1 MANQPKKLLSVAEA
15 EAIVRKSGA
24 GRKIEAVPLLEA
36 LGRVIAEDVVAPEPS
51 PRFTNSAMDGF
62 AVRWEDVHYA
72 EAARPAVLTIIGES
86 QAGAPFDGIVETG
99 KAARINT
106 GGMLPEGADTVVPI
120 EDVEIQSNSVRIL
133 AAKKPEQNVRFSG
146 EEFEK
151 GESVLKKASVIGPA
165 HLGLLSSLG
174 ISSIN
179 VYIRPCVA
187 LVVTGAE
194 LISFPDPVKP
204 WQIRDSNRVMLS
216 ALVMQAGASVVLS
229 KRVGD
234 DLEETCKVL
243 QSAVEKAEII
253 VFSGG
258 VSVGPHDL
266 VKPAAQKLGFKTLFW
281 GVSQRPGRPLFFA
294 RREDALLFGLPG
306 NPVSAIMCFLYYVQ
320 PTIRHQFG
328 LAQTRRSVTGKMAES
343 VRNPIRRSQ
352 FFRVFVDRAGG
363 DVPLVYPLA
372 RQASHMLTSVTDAN
386 GFIFLDI
393 DARLSEGDEVEVNL
407 FPWVEL

>member
-1 MANQPKKLLSVAEA
+1 
-15 EAIVRKSGA
+15 
-24 GRKIEAVPLLEA
+24 
-36 LGRVIAEDVVAPEPS
+36 
-51 PRFTNSAMDGF
+51 
-62 AVRWEDVHYA
+62 
-72 EAARPAVLTIIGES
+72 
-86 QAGAPFDGIVETG
+86 
-99 KAARINT
+99 
-106 GGMLPEGADTVVPI
+106 MLPEGADTVVPI

>member
-62 AVRWEDVHYA
+62 AVRWEDVQYA

-86 QAGAPFDGIVETG
+86 QAGAPFDGIIETG

-133 AAKKPEQNVRFSG
+133 AAKKREQNVRFGG

-151 GESVLKKASVIGPA
+151 GESVLKKASVMGPA

-179 VYIRPCVA
+179 VYIRPRVA

-216 ALVMQAGASVVLS
+216 ALVMQAGGFVVLS

-234 DLEETCKVL
+234 DLE
-243 QSAVEKAEII
+243 
-253 VFSGG
+253 
-258 VSVGPHDL
+258 
-266 VKPAAQKLGFKTLFW
+266 
-281 GVSQRPGRPLFFA
+281 
-294 RREDALLFGLPG
+294 
-306 NPVSAIMCFLYYVQ
+306 
-320 PTIRHQFG
+320 
-328 LAQTRRSVTGKMAES
+328 
-343 VRNPIRRSQ
+343 
-352 FFRVFVDRAGG
+352 
-363 DVPLVYPLA
+363 
-372 RQASHMLTSVTDAN
+372 
-386 GFIFLDI
+386 
-393 DARLSEGDEVEVNL
+393 
-407 FPWVEL
+407 